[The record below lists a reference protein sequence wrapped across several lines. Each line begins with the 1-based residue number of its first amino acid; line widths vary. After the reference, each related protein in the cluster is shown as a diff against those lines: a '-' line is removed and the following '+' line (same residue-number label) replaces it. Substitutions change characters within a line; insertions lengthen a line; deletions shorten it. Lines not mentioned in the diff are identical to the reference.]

1 MHQPDPA
8 GRPPTPDPRRHQ
20 RLFFAL
26 LPDASTRE
34 AMARGVDTQL
44 GAGIS
49 GRRTPSA
56 LYHMTLSYL
65 GEFDSAPAS
74 LVDAACR
81 AAATVRVP
89 AFDLRLSC
97 LGSFR
102 QGRGWLWWL
111 GPDATPQGLQALWQ
125 ALDAALLGARI
136 RRPPD
141 TAFRPHVTVLRGC
154 DRAPPTDALVDIAWP
169 VREFALVTSQA
180 GAYRPL
186 GCWPLG
192 EGGGRAVR

>member
-1 MHQPDPA
+1 MHEPDSAGMPPA
-8 GRPPTPDPRRHQ
+8 PHPRRHL

-34 AMARGVDTQL
+34 AMARGVDAPL
-44 GAGIS
+44 GAGMP
-49 GRRTPSA
+49 GLRTPPA
-56 LYHMTLSYL
+56 LYHLTLSYL

-81 AAATVRVP
+81 AAAAVRVP
-89 AFDLRLSC
+89 AFDLPLSR

-111 GPDATPQGLQALWQ
+111 GPEATPPGLQALWQ
-125 ALDAALLGARI
+125 ALDTALLDARI
-136 RRPPD
+136 RRAPD

-154 DRAPPTDALVDIAWP
+154 DRAPPADALVDIAWP
-169 VREFALVTSQA
+169 VREFALVSSQT

-186 GCWPLG
+186 GRWLLG
-192 EGGGRAVR
+192 DGGRAIR

>member
-1 MHQPDPA
+1 MTA
-8 GRPPTPDPRRHQ
+8 PDPRRHQ

-26 LPDASTRE
+26 LPDAHTSE
-34 AMARGVDTQL
+34 AMARCVDAQLAGV
-44 GAGIS
+44 S

-56 LYHMTLSYL
+56 LYHLTLSYL

-89 AFDLRLSC
+89 AFELTLSH

-111 GPDATPQGLQALWQ
+111 GPGAPAPGLQALWQ
-125 ALDAALLGARI
+125 ALDAALLEARI

-141 TAFRPHVTVLRGC
+141 AAFRPHVTVLRGC
-154 DRAPPTDALVDIAWP
+154 DRAPPGEALIDIAWP
-169 VREFALVTSQA
+169 VREFALVSSQA

-186 GCWPLG
+186 GRWPLG
-192 EGGGRAVR
+192 AAGMSAR

>member
-1 MHQPDPA
+1 MPPA
-8 GRPPTPDPRRHQ
+8 PDPRPHQ

-26 LPDASTRE
+26 LPDAATRE
-34 AMARGVDTQL
+34 AMARGVNAQIGD
-44 GAGIS
+44 GVS
-49 GRRTPSA
+49 GRRTSPA
-56 LYHMTLSYL
+56 LYHLTLSYL

-74 LVDAACR
+74 LVDAAGR

-89 AFDLRLSC
+89 AFDLRLSR

-111 GPDATPQGLQALWQ
+111 GPEATPPGLQTLWQ
-125 ALDAALLGARI
+125 ALDTALLDARI

-141 TAFRPHVTVLRGC
+141 TSFRPHVTVLRGC
-154 DRAPPTDALVDIAWP
+154 DRAPAGDALVDIAWP
-169 VREFALVTSQA
+169 VREFALVSSQT

-186 GCWPLG
+186 GRWPLG
-192 EGGGRAVR
+192 DGCRAVR

>member
-1 MHQPDPA
+1 MPPA
-8 GRPPTPDPRRHQ
+8 PHPRRRQ

-89 AFDLRLSC
+89 SFDLRLSC

-154 DRAPPTDALVDIAWP
+154 DRAPPTDALVDIVWP
-169 VREFALVTSQA
+169 VQEFALISSQA

-186 GCWPLG
+186 GRWPL
-192 EGGGRAVR
+192 

>member
-49 GRRTPSA
+49 GRRTAPA
-56 LYHMTLSYL
+56 LYHLTLSYL
-65 GEFDSAPAS
+65 GEFDNAPAL

-81 AAATVRVP
+81 AAATVCVP
-89 AFDLRLSC
+89 AFDLRLSR

-111 GPDATPQGLQALWQ
+111 GPDATPPGLQALWQ
-125 ALDAALLGARI
+125 VLDAALLGARI

-154 DRAPPTDALVDIAWP
+154 DRAPPADTLVDIVWL
-169 VREFALVTSQA
+169 VREFALVSSQA
-180 GAYRPL
+180 GAYRSH
-186 GCWPLG
+186 GRWPLG
-192 EGGGRAVR
+192 DGRRAVR

>member
-1 MHQPDPA
+1 MHQPDLAGLPPA
-8 GRPPTPDPRRHQ
+8 PDPRRHQ

-44 GAGIS
+44 GDGVS
-49 GRRTPSA
+49 GRRTPPA
-56 LYHMTLSYL
+56 LYHLTLSYL

-89 AFDLRLSC
+89 AFDLRLSH

-111 GPDATPQGLQALWQ
+111 GPEATPPGLQALWQ
-125 ALDAALLGARI
+125 ALDAALLEARI

-141 TAFRPHVTVLRGC
+141 AAFRPHVTVLRGC
-154 DRAPPTDALVDIAWP
+154 DRAPSGDATLDIAWP
-169 VREFALVTSQA
+169 VRAFALVSSQA

-186 GCWPLG
+186 GGWPLDC
-192 EGGGRAVR
+192 

>member
-1 MHQPDPA
+1 MHQRDPA
-8 GRPPTPDPRRHQ
+8 DMPPAPDPRPHQ

-89 AFDLRLSC
+89 SFDLPLCR

-111 GPDATPQGLQALWQ
+111 GPDSPPPGLQALWQ
-125 ALDAALLGARI
+125 ALDAALLDARI

-154 DRAPPTDALVDIAWP
+154 DRAPPGDALVDVAWR
-169 VREFALVTSQA
+169 VREFALVSSQA
-180 GAYRPL
+180 AAYRPL
-186 GCWPLG
+186 GRWPLG
-192 EGGGRAVR
+192 DGDRAVR